1 MTPRQHL
8 SSQHHRPTLIEV
20 SWPRCSVVY
29 GCTGRAMEPFK
40 GCAAH
45 LRPEELSRVTRA
57 LRPGADLDL
66 RGVTV
71 PADLLAALLD
81 AVTGPDRR
89 PHLGR
94 TRFDGAVL
102 PPKSSLRGACFEGD
116 SSFDGTCF
124 MGSVSFFDVRFLGHV
139 SFRGVRFAGN
149 ASFHGARFQRHA
161 SLDETVFA
169 GDALF
174 SEARWGADASFAR
187 AVFFGAA
194 AFDRADFG
202 RDAELQAAC
211 FGGAVS
217 FRRVRVSRHARFERA
232 RFRHDLWLGPMA
244 VGGRLCLTDVVAHG
258 GLRVHA
264 AARHVTA
271 RGATVRGAAEFRL
284 RRAELDLEGLEVEGP
299 MTIRTLAQPIPGVR
313 EPETTDGEAT
323 TVRLVSL
330 HHTTAA
336 SLELEDVD
344 LTRCRFLGLELRQ
357 ADRLRLSGCCTFST
371 SAGSRWRRGGR
382 GGRAI
387 LAEDAEDAED
397 VAPGSDDRE
406 RARELAVLYQRL
418 AFATDGGLSR
428 DFRYCALEIRRRT
441 EEDQWRRLLLQLA
454 WLTCGY
460 GQRAGRTVASMAVL
474 AVIVGG
480 LIVYG
485 GVSLPGRMHRPVTV
499 HPHGRQHRAAN
510 RHPGSPNPTPSHG
523 HER

>member
-1 MTPRQHL
+1 
-8 SSQHHRPTLIEV
+8 
-20 SWPRCSVVY
+20 
-29 GCTGRAMEPFK
+29 MEPFK

-45 LRPEELSRVTRA
+45 LRPEELGRVTEA

-71 PADLLAALLD
+71 PADLLTALLD

-94 TRFDGAVL
+94 TRFDGAIL
-102 PPKSSLRGACFEGD
+102 PPNTSLRGACFEGD

-174 SEARWGADASFAR
+174 SEARWSADASFAR

-194 AFDRADFG
+194 AFDRAGFG

-217 FRRVRVSRHARFERA
+217 FRRVRVSRHARFERS

-244 VGGRLCLTDVVAHG
+244 VGGRFCLTDVVAHG

-299 MTIRTLAQPIPGVR
+299 MTVRTLAQPIPGVR
-313 EPETTDGEAT
+313 EPQPQPGPDMTADGAT
-323 TVRLVSL
+323 GGDAATVRLVSL
-330 HHTTAA
+330 HRTAAA

-357 ADRLRLSGCCTFST
+357 SDRLRLSGRCTFST
-371 SAGSRWRRGGR
+371 SSGSRWRRGGR
-382 GGRAI
+382 GGRAV
-387 LAEDAEDAED
+387 LAEDLAAD
-397 VAPGSDDRE
+397 PGISADQAASARGDDRE

-418 AFATDGGLSR
+418 ALATDGCLAR

-441 EEDQWRRLLLQLA
+441 EEDQWRRWLLHLL

-474 AVIVGG
+474 ALLAVIVGG
-480 LIVYG
+480 LVVYG
-485 GVSLPGRMHRPVTV
+485 GVSLPRSSRMHRPVTG
-499 HPHGRQHRAAN
+499 HLHGRQHRASD
-510 RHPGSPNPTPSHG
+510 RHPGPVGPGGPNPSPSHG